1 MRPLKTSGPL
11 SLSRLAALGLL
22 ALAAGCNLASPPED
36 DPTRYYVLSDAG
48 GSDAHAAQ
56 APGTLRIGLRAVGL
70 EGYLKNR
77 QFVVRTGAN
86 EVDFRDYRR
95 WAEPL
100 DAAISRMLRAKLL
113 ASPGVG
119 QVSCEPFPLEQ
130 ERDFDVSVEILRFEG
145 DVTAPGRASANLTAL
160 IEVSTTGADSKV
172 VVRKRFVAPAAAWD
186 GSSFDQLAGLLSH
199 DVAALG
205 QEIASDIP
213 AKD

>member
-1 MRPLKTSGPL
+1 MIADLTDAQVARVLELT
-11 SLSRLAALGLL
+11 GL
-22 ALAAGCNLASPPED
+22 
-36 DPTRYYVLSDAG
+36 
-48 GSDAHAAQ
+48 
-56 APGTLRIGLRAVGL
+56 
-70 EGYLKNR
+70 
-77 QFVVRTGAN
+77 
-86 EVDFRDYRR
+86 
-95 WAEPL
+95 
-100 DAAISRMLRAKLL
+100 ISRVVNEIPQPPR
-113 ASPGVG
+113 G
-119 QVSCEPFPLEQ
+119 
-130 ERDFDVSVEILRFEG
+130 FDVSVEILRFEG